1 MKAKELMIG
10 DWVRCQYTPFQV
22 EGIEHRNKRYTV
34 TGDGFNTNVA
44 GVHPIPLSAEILEKN
59 GFEHKTDIVW
69 HDIYVLRYRIEL
81 ANKELERDHLLMLA
95 KDPYDVFYWVPEM
108 SAVSALNFR
117 YVHELQHLMKMLQI
131 EKEVEL

>member
-44 GVHPIPLSAEILEKN
+44 GVHPIPLTAEILERN

-69 HDIYVLRYRIEL
+69 QDIYVLKYKA
-81 ANKELERDHLLMLA
+81 ANKELEKEQTLMLA
-95 KDPYDVFYWVPEM
+95 KDPYGVFYWIPEM
-108 SAVSALNFR
+108 SAVSALDFR
-117 YVHELQHLMKMLQI
+117 FVHELRHLMRLLHI
-131 EKEVEL
+131 DKEVEL